1 MKNPEPHL
9 RLAAL
14 VVFAAIPL
22 LCALAGAAATS
33 QQQQTTPLP
42 GGDVDSSAA
51 KLYDDA
57 ATYTQKKF
65 NEFESQRVP
74 FDEKL
79 AEKIKQEQRDL
90 GLRYA
95 AQLSARGNLAGDDL
109 YYLGQLYSLGERSAE
124 AIAAMRRYLSDDKA
138 RSSSAEFAQNARATI
153 FTHSIKKDQLKDAEA
168 ILADY
173 AKHAPQSLNNRFRME
188 SALIGAYR
196 KKNQPDRAA
205 ELALAAIK
213 SVRTMNAKD
222 PIETHLRNQMVYITG
237 STLADIYLEG
247 KKDSEA
253 RAILEEMRRLGLS
266 MPSAVIYRQ
275 ATRRL
280 ASLGH
285 VANEDQLATSLSG
298 TPEAVAPELNFVEWI
313 DQKPAKLSEL
323 RGKVVLLDFWATWC
337 GPCHI
342 TFPVLRDLH
351 EKHKNQGLVVLGATR
366 YYGTSSRMPEMSPKE
381 ELAYLRRFKR
391 TQRLPYGFA
400 VANDEANDLSYGVTS
415 IPTAILID
423 RRGVVRYIS
432 VGVSQAENANI
443 VRAVEK
449 LLNEEG
455 S

>member
-1 MKNPEPHL
+1 MNNPEPYL
-9 RLAAL
+9 RFAAL
-14 VVFAAIPL
+14 AVFAAML
-22 LCALAGAAATS
+22 LCASASAAI
-33 QQQQTTPLP
+33 QQQTTPP
-42 GGDVDSSAA
+42 PESDGVVASAA

-95 AQLSARGNLAGDDL
+95 AQLSARENLTGDDL

-124 AIAAMRRYLSDDKA
+124 AIAAMRRYLSDNDKA
-138 RSSSAEFAQNARATI
+138 RSSAEFTQNARAAI
-153 FTHSIKKDQLKDAEA
+153 FTHSVKQDDLKDAEA

-173 AKHAPQSLNNRFRME
+173 AKHEPQSLNNRFRME
-188 SALIGAYR
+188 SSLIGVYR

-213 SVRTMNAKD
+213 SVRSMNIKD
-222 PIETHLRNQMVYITG
+222 PVETHLRNQMVYITG
-237 STLADIYLEG
+237 STLADIYLEE

-285 VANEDQLATSLSG
+285 VAKEDQLATSSSEA
-298 TPEAVAPELNFVEWI
+298 PEAVAPELNFVEWI
-313 DQKPAKLSEL
+313 DQKPIKLSEL

-337 GPCHI
+337 GPCYV

-351 EKHKNQGLVVLGATR
+351 EKHKNQGWSFWARLATTVHLR
-366 YYGTSSRMPEMSPKE
+366 ACPRCLRKRSWHICGDSSGRSVCPTASPWPMM
-381 ELAYLRRFKR
+381 KR
-391 TQRLPYGFA
+391 T
-400 VANDEANDLSYGVTS
+400 
-415 IPTAILID
+415 I
-423 RRGVVRYIS
+423 
-432 VGVSQAENANI
+432 
-443 VRAVEK
+443 
-449 LLNEEG
+449 
-455 S
+455 